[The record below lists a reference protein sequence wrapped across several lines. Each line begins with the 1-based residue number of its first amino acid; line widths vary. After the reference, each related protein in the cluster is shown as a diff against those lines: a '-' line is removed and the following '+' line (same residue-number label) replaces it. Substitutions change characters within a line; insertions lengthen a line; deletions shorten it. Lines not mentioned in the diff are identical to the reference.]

1 MALVKIENGAVSQY
15 PYSIGMLRRDNK
27 NVSFPKA
34 IPDETLAEF
43 GVHSVTVA
51 DKPDYDE
58 RTHRISQFKA
68 ILWRASTSAPGD
80 GSWVVGWDTEAKTAD
95 EVQEYDDAAAA
106 SVRKER
112 NNLLAA
118 SDWVVI
124 MHTEKGTNIPASWE
138 IYRQALRDVT
148 SQAGFPNNV
157 TYPAKP

>member
-1 MALVKIENGAVSQY
+1 MALVKIENGAVSHY

-43 GVHSVTVA
+43 GVYLVTVA

-58 RTHRISQFKA
+58 RTHRISQ
-68 ILWRASTSAPGD
+68 SSAPALSG
-80 GSWVVGWDTEAKTAD
+80 GSWVVGWNTEAKTAD

-112 NNLLAA
+112 DNLLAA

-124 MHTEKGTNIPASWE
+124 MHTEKGTNIPADWE

-148 SQAGFPNNV
+148 GQTGFPNNV
-157 TYPAKP
+157 TYPTKP

>member
-43 GVHSVTVA
+43 GAYSVTVA
-51 DKPDYDE
+51 DQPDYDE
-58 RTHRISQFKA
+58 RTHRISQS
-68 ILWRASTSAPGD
+68 STPTLTG
-80 GSWVVGWDTEAKTAD
+80 GSWVVGWNTEAKTAD

-112 NNLLAA
+112 DNLLAA

-124 MHTEKGTNIPASWE
+124 MHTEKGTNIPADWE

-148 SQAGFPNNV
+148 GQAGFPNNV
-157 TYPAKP
+157 TYPTKP

>member
-43 GVHSVTVA
+43 GVYSVTVA
-51 DKPDYDE
+51 DKPAYDE
-58 RTHRISQFKA
+58 RTHRISQS
-68 ILWRASTSAPGD
+68 STPALSG
-80 GSWVVGWDTEAKTAD
+80 GSWIVGWDTEAKTAD

-112 NNLLAA
+112 DNLLAA

-124 MHTEKGTNIPASWE
+124 MHTEKGTNIPADWE

-157 TYPAKP
+157 TYPTKP

>member
-1 MALVKIENGAVSQY
+1 MALVKIESGAVSQY

-34 IPDETLAEF
+34 IPDETLAQF
-43 GVHSVTVA
+43 DVYSVTVA

-58 RTHRISQFKA
+58 RTHRVSQS
-68 ILWRASTSAPGD
+68 STPTLTG
-80 GSWVVGWDTEAKTAD
+80 GSWGVGWNTEAKTAD

-112 NNLLAA
+112 DNLLAA

-124 MHTEKGTNIPASWE
+124 MHTEKGTNILASWE
-138 IYRQALRDVT
+138 IYRQELRDVT
-148 SQAGFPNNV
+148 SQTGFPNNV
-157 TYPAKP
+157 TYPTKL